1 MKTLTF
7 KSIEAKEILLNNGV
21 LALPTETVYG
31 LGIRWDSEKAY
42 DDLFSIKKRKPD
54 KPVAVMLS
62 NHFDL
67 DKHFDIS
74 SNAKKVIDKFLP
86 GPLTCLVLV
95 KDVPYQAHL
104 GTNVAGIR
112 MPGSKELLDFLDL
125 VGVPLQVTSANLSGE
140 PAIKEFTKVYETFK
154 NDGRV
159 QGIIKGECN
168 SGTPTTVV
176 DLTKDK
182 PVVIRVGEISLKD
195 IEDVF
200 YR

>member
-7 KSIEAKEILLNNGV
+7 KSIEAKEILLNEGV

-42 DDLFSIKKRKPD
+42 DDLFAIKKRKPD
-54 KPVAVMLS
+54 KPVAVMIS

-74 SNAKKVIDKFLP
+74 SNAKKVMNKFLP
-86 GPLTCLVLV
+86 GPLTCLVKV
-95 KDVPYQAHL
+95 KNVPYQAHL
-104 GTNVAGIR
+104 GTNIAGIR
-112 MPGSKELLDFLDL
+112 MPGSKELLDFLDF
-125 VGVPLQVTSANLSGE
+125 VEVPLQVTSANLSGE
-140 PAIKEFTKVYETFK
+140 PAIKDFNLVYKTFS
-154 NDGRV
+154 NDSRV

-176 DLTKDK
+176 DLTKDR
-182 PVVIRVGEISLKD
+182 PVVIRVGEISLED
-195 IEDVF
+195 IEEAF
-200 YR
+200 YK